1 MRRGSKNNK
10 KHQNLREK
18 NLWKKIYVGAST
30 AEWPNHGLKSFI
42 YTCSNWFLMNFG
54 CTFFLELI
62 PLQRAVSRGKMVLLE
77 TLRDFAETIMSYFIE
92 YLQIEILLKC
102 SSVNYYS

>member
-30 AEWPNHGLKSFI
+30 VEWPNHGLKSFI

-62 PLQRAVSRGKMVLLE
+62 PLQRAVCLVKANPM
-77 TLRDFAETIMSYFIE
+77 TIKYCESY
-92 YLQIEILLKC
+92 L
-102 SSVNYYS
+102 

>member
-18 NLWKKIYVGAST
+18 NLWKKIYVDAST
-30 AEWPNHGLKSFI
+30 VEWPNHGLKSFI

-62 PLQRAVSRGKMVLLE
+62 PLQRAVFTYNGW
-77 TLRDFAETIMSYFIE
+77 
-92 YLQIEILLKC
+92 LKI
-102 SSVNYYS
+102 SL

>member
-30 AEWPNHGLKSFI
+30 VEWPNHGLKSFI

-54 CTFFLELI
+54 CTFFLQLI
-62 PLQRAVSRGKMVLLE
+62 PLQRAVAFLSNFWLSL
-77 TLRDFAETIMSYFIE
+77 TLKLILWRYFYPIVSN
-92 YLQIEILLKC
+92 IG
-102 SSVNYYS
+102 

>member
-1 MRRGSKNNK
+1 MSMKKWGGGAKTTKNTK

-18 NLWKKIYVGAST
+18 NLWKKIYVDAST

-62 PLQRAVSRGKMVLLE
+62 PLQRAVAPVYEWIAVKIPGSITNLSE
-77 TLRDFAETIMSYFIE
+77 DSYLF
-92 YLQIEILLKC
+92 YKTAKA
-102 SSVNYYS
+102 